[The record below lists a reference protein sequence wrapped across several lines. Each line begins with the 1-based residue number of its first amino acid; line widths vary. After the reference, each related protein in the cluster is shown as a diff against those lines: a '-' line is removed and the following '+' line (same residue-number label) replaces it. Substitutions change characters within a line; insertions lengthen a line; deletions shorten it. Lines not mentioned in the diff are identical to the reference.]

1 MIGDAA
7 GGLSEAEA
15 LEDSPGG
22 RPRDGAGWSGGGV
35 PRLWGPGEGGGGRAS
50 ETALDEG
57 VAE

>member
-7 GGLSEAEA
+7 GGWSEAEA
-15 LEDSPGG
+15 LEDSPEGEAQRRGG
-22 RPRDGAGWSGGGV
+22 LEWRGDAAAVGAW
-35 PRLWGPGEGGGGRAS
+35 GGGGRAS